1 MQLKIKNIIL
11 YPESSEH
18 KPRVISFDM
27 KKLNII
33 TGYSQRGKSAII
45 DIIDYC
51 LGSGECNIP
60 VGKIRNSVSVYALY
74 IELNSE
80 FYFLARE
87 NYEVSKSIMYF
98 FKENLKGENRDLRS
112 NKWLSNKSEYK
123 VNTNFVKKLLSE
135 LAGFKNYT
143 TEDTNNAFNTSASF
157 RDTAA
162 FQFQTQN
169 IIANPS
175 TMFYKTDSWEHL
187 QKLKTIFPLILG
199 YSSYD
204 IIILENE
211 ISELEK
217 QKNRLVNILENLKEQ
232 YENWQGEVYKYYS
245 EAVSLGL
252 TISDID
258 ISSASVSRIRNALN
272 AIIQSSKNGE
282 LYKKDSANRFNE
294 KARELASNRDSL
306 MRTLNISRN
315 NLYKI
320 EQLEQSKE
328 DYLDD
333 VVKEKE
339 NRLRP
344 VKWFL
349 EQNGTNH
356 CPFCNSESSKAIDE
370 LLALNEIRKT
380 NREIIDDAK
389 SLQYDFEKEK
399 KSLLEDIAKYENSIT
414 QLDANLNILLRQEE
428 EAKQGLKDTFEYV
441 GKIEH
446 ALSNLKKIE
455 PSSELNK
462 EIEIING
469 NIATKKT
476 ALKKLNEKFDKESS
490 LQKLTKLIGKYVK
503 ILSIESKEN
512 RLVHLD
518 PDNSLNVKIE
528 DTKTKNRYYLARLGS
543 GANYMGYHLATM
555 FGLHEFFWQLKKN
568 NKVNYIPSFLILDQP
583 SQVYYPE
590 SLNSKGKSI
599 QKNSKDVEDTKKIFE
614 ACVEFLKNTENNV
627 QLILLEH
634 VPEDMWEDIDSK
646 YINLV
651 EEWRG
656 TEGND
661 DFKALIPQE
670 W

>member
-11 YPESSEH
+11 YPESIDK
-18 KPRVISFDM
+18 KPRVISFDT

-45 DIIDYC
+45 DIVDYC

-60 VGKIRNSVSVYALY
+60 VGKIRDSVSVYALY
-74 IELNSE
+74 LELNGE

-87 NYEVSKSIMYF
+87 NYEISKSTMYF
-98 FKENLKGENRDLRS
+98 VKENVKGENLDLRS
-112 NKWLSNKSEYK
+112 NKWLANKSDYK
-123 VNTNFVKKLLSE
+123 FNIAFVKKQLSE
-135 LAGFKNYT
+135 LAGFRNYT
-143 TEDTNNAFNTSASF
+143 GEDQNNPFNTSASF

-204 IIILENE
+204 IIFLENE

-217 QKNRLVNILENLKEQ
+217 QKNKLINTLENLKEQ
-232 YENWQGEVYKYYS
+232 YENWQSEVYKYYS

-252 TISDID
+252 TNSDID
-258 ISSASVSRIRNALN
+258 IETASVSRIRAALN
-272 AIIQSSKNGE
+272 DIVASAKKGE
-282 LYKKDSANRFNE
+282 LFKKGSANRFNE
-294 KARELASNRDSL
+294 KTNELINNRDSFI
-306 MRTLNISRN
+306 RNLNIAKN
-315 NLYKI
+315 NLNKI
-320 EQLEQSKE
+320 EQLEQSKD

-333 VVKEKE
+333 VIKEKE

-344 VKWFL
+344 VEWFL
-349 EQNGTNH
+349 EQNGTNF
-356 CPFCNSESSKAIDE
+356 CPFCDSESSKAIDE
-370 LLALNEIRKT
+370 LLSLNEARKA
-380 NREIIDDAK
+380 NREIIDQAK
-389 SLQYDFEKEK
+389 SLSYDFEKEK
-399 KSLLEDIAKYENSIT
+399 KALAQEISKYENSIT
-414 QLDANLNILLRQEE
+414 QLDANLNILLKEE
-428 EAKQGLKDTFEYV
+428 KETEQSLKRTFEYV

-462 EIEIING
+462 EIEVLNG
-469 NIATKKT
+469 NIASKKT
-476 ALKKLNEKFDKESS
+476 SLKRLNEKFDKESS
-490 LQKLTKLIGKYVK
+490 LKKLTTLIGKYVS

-518 PDNSLNVKIE
+518 PDSSLNIKIE
-528 DTKTKNRYYLARLGS
+528 DTKTRNRYYLARLGS

-555 FGLHEFFWQLKKN
+555 FGLHEFFWQLKRS
-568 NKVNYIPSFLILDQP
+568 NKVNYVPSFLILDQP

-590 SLNSKGKSI
+590 SLNSINDKL

-614 ACVEFLKNTENNV
+614 ACVEFLKNTGNEI

-634 VPEDMWEDIDSK
+634 VPIDMWSDIDPD

-656 TEGND
+656 TEGNN
-661 DFKALIPQE
+661 DFQALIPQE

>member
-11 YPESSEH
+11 YPQSTDK
-18 KPRVISFDM
+18 KPRFISFDI

-60 VGKIRNSVSVYALY
+60 VGKIRDSVSVYALY
-74 IELNSE
+74 LEINGEH
-80 FYFLARE
+80 YFLARE
-87 NYEVSKSIMYF
+87 NYEVSKSTMYF
-98 FKENLKGENRDLRS
+98 VKENVKGEIPELRS
-112 NKWLSNKSEYK
+112 NEWLANKSDYK
-123 VNTNFVKKLLSE
+123 FNIAFVKKQLSE
-135 LAGFKNYT
+135 LAGFKNYIQ
-143 TEDTNNAFNTSASF
+143 EDQQNPFNTSASF

-199 YSSYD
+199 Y
-204 IIILENE
+204 
-211 ISELEK
+211 
-217 QKNRLVNILENLKEQ
+217 
-232 YENWQGEVYKYYS
+232 KYYT

-252 TISDID
+252 TNSDVNIET
-258 ISSASVSRIRNALN
+258 ASVSRIRAALN
-272 AIIQSSKNGE
+272 SILNSAENGE
-282 LYKKDSANRFNE
+282 LYKKGSANRFNE
-294 KARELASNRDSL
+294 KTKELVNTRDSL
-306 MRTLNISRN
+306 IRNLSIAKNELN
-315 NLYKI
+315 KI
-320 EQLEQSKE
+320 EQLEKSKE

-333 VVKEKE
+333 VIREKE

-344 VKWFL
+344 VEWFL
-349 EQNGTNH
+349 EQNGTNL
-356 CPFCNSESSKAIDE
+356 CPFCDSESSKAMDE
-370 LLALNEIRKT
+370 LLSLNEARDVNRK
-380 NREIIDDAK
+380 ILDQAK
-389 SLQYDFEKEK
+389 SLGYDFEEEK
-399 KSLLEDIAKYENSIT
+399 KQLLKEISKYENSIM
-414 QLDANLNILLRQEE
+414 QLDANLNILLKEE
-428 EAKQGLKDTFEYV
+428 KETEQSIKKTFEYV

-462 EIEIING
+462 EIEVLNG
-469 NIATKKT
+469 TIATKKT
-476 ALKKLNEKFDKESS
+476 SLKRLVEKFDKESS
-490 LQKLTKLIGKYVK
+490 LKKLTNLIDKYVK

-518 PDNSLNVKIE
+518 PDSSLNIKIE
-528 DTKTKNRYYLARLGS
+528 DTKTKNKYYLARLGS

-555 FGLHEFFWQLKKN
+555 FGLHEFFWQLKQS
-568 NKVNYIPSFLILDQP
+568 NKINYVPSFLVLDQP

-590 SLNSKGKSI
+590 SLNSRTDSLN
-599 QKNSKDVEDTKKIFE
+599 KNSKDVEDTKKIFE
-614 ACVEFLKNTENNV
+614 ACVEFLKNTNNEV

-634 VPEDMWEDIDSK
+634 VPKEMWSDIDSN

-656 TEGND
+656 TEGTD
-661 DFKALIPQE
+661 AFLALIPQN

>member
-11 YPESSEH
+11 YPESIEK
-18 KPRVISFDM
+18 KPRVISFDT
-27 KKLNII
+27 KKLNVI

-45 DIIDYC
+45 DIVDYC

-60 VGKIRNSVSVYALY
+60 VGKIRDSVSVYALY
-74 IELNSE
+74 LELNDE

-87 NYEVSKSIMYF
+87 NYELSKSTMYF
-98 FKENLKGENRDLRS
+98 FKENVKGENLDLRS
-112 NKWLSNKSEYK
+112 NKWLANKSEYK
-123 VNTNFVKKLLSE
+123 VSIAFVKKQLSE

-143 TEDTNNAFNTSASF
+143 VEDQNNPFNTSASF

-204 IIILENE
+204 IILLENE
-211 ISELEK
+211 ISELER
-217 QKNRLVNILENLKEQ
+217 QKTKLVNTLENLKEQ

-252 TISDID
+252 TNSDID
-258 ISSASVSRIRNALN
+258 IQTASVSRIRTALN
-272 AIIQSSKNGE
+272 TILMSSKKGE
-282 LYKKDSANRFNE
+282 LYKKGSANRFNE
-294 KARELASNRDSL
+294 KTNELINNRDSL
-306 MRTLNISRN
+306 IRTLNISKN
-315 NLYKI
+315 NLNKI
-320 EQLEQSKE
+320 EQLEQSKD

-333 VVKEKE
+333 VIREKE

-344 VKWFL
+344 VEWFL
-349 EQNGTNH
+349 EQNGTNF
-356 CPFCNSESSKAIDE
+356 CPFCDSESTKAMDE
-370 LLALNEIRKT
+370 LLSLNEVRKA
-380 NREIIDDAK
+380 NREIIDQAK
-389 SLQYDFEKEK
+389 SLSYDFEKEK
-399 KSLLEDIAKYENSIT
+399 KTLTQEISKYENSIT
-414 QLDANLNILLRQEE
+414 QLDANLNILLKEE
-428 EAKQGLKDTFEYV
+428 KEAEQSLKRTFEYV

-462 EIEIING
+462 EIEVLNG
-469 NIATKKT
+469 NIASKKT
-476 ALKKLNEKFDKESS
+476 SLKKLNEKFDKESS
-490 LQKLTKLIGKYVK
+490 LKKLTKLIGKYVA

-518 PDNSLNVKIE
+518 PDNSLNIKIE

-555 FGLHEFFWQLKKN
+555 FGLHEFFWQLKKS

-590 SLNSKGKSI
+590 SLNSKTDKLR
-599 QKNSKDVEDTKKIFE
+599 KNSKDVEDTKKIFE
-614 ACVEFLKNTENNV
+614 ACVEFLKNTGNEI

-634 VPEDMWEDIDSK
+634 VPKDMWSDIDPE

-656 TEGND
+656 TEGNN

>member
-11 YPESSEH
+11 YPESIDK
-18 KPRVISFDM
+18 KPRVISFDT

-45 DIIDYC
+45 DIVDYC

-60 VGKIRNSVSVYALY
+60 VGKIRDSVSVYALY
-74 IELNSE
+74 LELNGE

-87 NYEVSKSIMYF
+87 NYEISKSTMYF
-98 FKENLKGENRDLRS
+98 VKENVKGEYLDLRS
-112 NKWLSNKSEYK
+112 NKWLANKSEYK
-123 VNTNFVKKLLSE
+123 FNIAFVKKQLSE
-135 LAGFKNYT
+135 LAGFRNYT
-143 TEDTNNAFNTSASF
+143 GEDQNNPFNTSASF

-204 IIILENE
+204 IIFLENE

-217 QKNRLVNILENLKEQ
+217 QKNKLINTLENLKEQ
-232 YENWQGEVYKYYS
+232 YENWQSEVYKYYS

-252 TISDID
+252 TNSDID
-258 ISSASVSRIRNALN
+258 IETASVSRIRAALN
-272 AIIQSSKNGE
+272 EIVASAKKGE
-282 LYKKDSANRFNE
+282 LFKKGSANRFNE
-294 KARELASNRDSL
+294 KTNELINNRDSFI
-306 MRTLNISRN
+306 RNLNIAKN
-315 NLYKI
+315 NLNKI
-320 EQLEQSKE
+320 EQLEQSKD

-333 VVKEKE
+333 VIREKE

-344 VKWFL
+344 VEWFL
-349 EQNGTNH
+349 EQNGTNF
-356 CPFCNSESSKAIDE
+356 CPFCDSESSKAIDE
-370 LLALNEIRKT
+370 LLSLNEVRKA
-380 NREIIDDAK
+380 NREIIDQAK
-389 SLQYDFEKEK
+389 SLSYDFEKEK
-399 KSLLEDIAKYENSIT
+399 KALAQEISKYENSIT
-414 QLDANLNILLRQEE
+414 QLDANLNILLKEE
-428 EAKQGLKDTFEYV
+428 KETEQSLKRTFEYV

-462 EIEIING
+462 EIEVLNG
-469 NIATKKT
+469 NIASKKT
-476 ALKKLNEKFDKESS
+476 SLKRLNEKFDKESS
-490 LQKLTKLIGKYVK
+490 LKKLTTLIGKYVS

-518 PDNSLNVKIE
+518 PDSSLNIKIE
-528 DTKTKNRYYLARLGS
+528 DTKTRNRYYLARLGS

-555 FGLHEFFWQLKKN
+555 FGLHEFFWQLKRS
-568 NKVNYIPSFLILDQP
+568 NKVNYVPSFLILDQP

-590 SLNSKGKSI
+590 SLNSKNDKL

-614 ACVEFLKNTENNV
+614 ACVEFLKNTGNEI

-634 VPEDMWEDIDSK
+634 VPIDMWSDIDPD

-656 TEGND
+656 TEGNN
-661 DFKALIPQE
+661 DFQALIPQE